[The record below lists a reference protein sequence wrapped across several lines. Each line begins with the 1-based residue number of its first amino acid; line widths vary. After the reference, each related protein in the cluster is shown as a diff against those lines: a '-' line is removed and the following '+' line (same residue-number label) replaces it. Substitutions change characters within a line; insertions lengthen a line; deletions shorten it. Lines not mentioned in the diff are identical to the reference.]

1 MQSILQEGDR
11 EVREEDAEQ
20 FSEVGQG
27 DIPSLLEDYRKSQF
41 YEDGTASREGIP
53 RFRKELVSAG
63 ERDKVKHLDIL
74 IEANQY
80 YLLQREV
87 EELFNRKKSGDTWQ
101 LEKRFGHLIEND
113 ELKIDEDTV
122 NNIVGNFT
130 EYQRTAKDVRTQDE
144 KVPYYAVLDITGRAE
159 DVKKRIDEVKKEL
172 FSTSLSDGVTNLRRD
187 LDAGRSEERKKED
200 WNEWLNSAMSKANQN
215 AVTFDGIIGMLM
227 NLESPYNNRSSA
239 VWQATRNYYLTGEEK
254 EEDKLESVLER
265 AYPNIRESFISS
277 VSTVIE
283 KIANLTDDELE
294 DKGRIKDASKMKKFR
309 QYVRDNFV

>member
-1 MQSILQEGDR
+1 
-11 EVREEDAEQ
+11 
-20 FSEVGQG
+20 
-27 DIPSLLEDYRKSQF
+27 
-41 YEDGTASREGIP
+41 
-53 RFRKELVSAG
+53 
-63 ERDKVKHLDIL
+63 
-74 IEANQY
+74 
-80 YLLQREV
+80 
-87 EELFNRKKSGDTWQ
+87 
-101 LEKRFGHLIEND
+101 
-113 ELKIDEDTV
+113 IDEDTV